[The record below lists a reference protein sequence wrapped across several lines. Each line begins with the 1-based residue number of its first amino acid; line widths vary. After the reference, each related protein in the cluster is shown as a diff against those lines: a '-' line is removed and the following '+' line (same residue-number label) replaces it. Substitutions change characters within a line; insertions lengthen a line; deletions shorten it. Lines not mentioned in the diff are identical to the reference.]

1 MREISIETIGGR
13 IRHVRLAPE
22 SGKKTLDE
30 MSDSLGITR
39 AQLLTYELNKVVPTD
54 AILKLISYT
63 YNVNYHCWP
72 GRTTS
77 PKSFWPKPAACWTI
91 TLGRKSAKWCRPS
104 PTACAAI
111 PTTMHEKRARSQRPL
126 FYCCF
131 SEKRKPP
138 AKVVRGKSLRYKK
151 RLLCYNG
158 SSSGNR
164 GKSKGGESFMTNDN
178 GSLTQMTSP

>member
-63 YNVNYHCWP
+63 YNVNYHWLKTGIGKP
-72 GRTTS
+72 F
-77 PKSFWPKPAACWTI
+77 PPLDDPAAYVDKV
-91 TLGRKSAKWCRPS
+91 LAGQNDVAKIILAEACRVLDDH
-104 PTACAAI
+104 AWQKIGEMVQAVAD
-111 PTTMHEKRARSQRPL
+111 RL
-126 FYCCF
+126 
-131 SEKRKPP
+131 
-138 AKVVRGKSLRYKK
+138 RGHP
-151 RLLCYNG
+151 
-158 SSSGNR
+158 
-164 GKSKGGESFMTNDN
+164 DDDA
-178 GSLTQMTSP
+178 

>member
-63 YNVNYHCWP
+63 YNVNYHWLKTGIGEP
-72 GRTTS
+72 F
-77 PKSFWPKPAACWTI
+77 PPLDDPAAYVDKV
-91 TLGRKSAKWCRPS
+91 LAGQNDVAKIILAEACRVLDDH
-104 PTACAAI
+104 AWQKIGEMVQAVAD
-111 PTTMHEKRARSQRPL
+111 RL
-126 FYCCF
+126 
-131 SEKRKPP
+131 
-138 AKVVRGKSLRYKK
+138 RGHP
-151 RLLCYNG
+151 
-158 SSSGNR
+158 
-164 GKSKGGESFMTNDN
+164 DDDA
-178 GSLTQMTSP
+178 

>member
-63 YNVNYHCWP
+63 YNVNYHWLKTGIGEP
-72 GRTTS
+72 F
-77 PKSFWPKPAACWTI
+77 PPLDDPAAYVDEV
-91 TLGRKSAKWCRPS
+91 LAGQNDVAKIILAEACRVLDDH
-104 PTACAAI
+104 AWQKIGEMVQAVAD
-111 PTTMHEKRARSQRPL
+111 RL
-126 FYCCF
+126 
-131 SEKRKPP
+131 
-138 AKVVRGKSLRYKK
+138 RGHP
-151 RLLCYNG
+151 
-158 SSSGNR
+158 
-164 GKSKGGESFMTNDN
+164 DDDA
-178 GSLTQMTSP
+178 

>member
-63 YNVNYHCWP
+63 YNVNYNWLKTGIGEP
-72 GRTTS
+72 F
-77 PKSFWPKPAACWTI
+77 PPLDDPAAYVDKV
-91 TLGRKSAKWCRPS
+91 LAGQNDVAKIILSEACRVLDDH
-104 PTACAAI
+104 AWQKIGEMVQAVAD
-111 PTTMHEKRARSQRPL
+111 RL
-126 FYCCF
+126 
-131 SEKRKPP
+131 
-138 AKVVRGKSLRYKK
+138 RGHP
-151 RLLCYNG
+151 
-158 SSSGNR
+158 
-164 GKSKGGESFMTNDN
+164 DDDA
-178 GSLTQMTSP
+178 

>member
-63 YNVNYHCWP
+63 YNVNYHWLKTGIGEP
-72 GRTTS
+72 F
-77 PKSFWPKPAACWTI
+77 PPLDDPAAYVDKV
-91 TLGRKSAKWCRPS
+91 LAGQNDVAKIILAEACRVLDDHAWQKIGEMVQAV
-104 PTACAAI
+104 TD
-111 PTTMHEKRARSQRPL
+111 RL
-126 FYCCF
+126 
-131 SEKRKPP
+131 
-138 AKVVRGKSLRYKK
+138 RGHP
-151 RLLCYNG
+151 
-158 SSSGNR
+158 
-164 GKSKGGESFMTNDN
+164 DDDA
-178 GSLTQMTSP
+178 